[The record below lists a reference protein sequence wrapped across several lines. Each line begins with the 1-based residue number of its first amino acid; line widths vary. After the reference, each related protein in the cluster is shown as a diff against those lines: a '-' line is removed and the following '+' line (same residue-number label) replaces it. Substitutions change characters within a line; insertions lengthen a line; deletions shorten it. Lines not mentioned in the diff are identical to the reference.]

1 VATSEVLIG
10 TNVIKPGQAILVQ
23 ISSAH
28 HDETVFTHPEV
39 FDIRRTPNRHL
50 GFGQGIH
57 FCMGAPLA
65 RLQGRIAI
73 QSLVQRFPDLQRAGE
88 VRLSL
93 GPAGIFQGTK
103 HFPIA
108 FTAEAR

>member
-1 VATSEVLIG
+1 MNPYHWYRYMREANPVYYNEQF
-10 TNVIKPGQAILVQ
+10 KMC
-23 ISSAH
+23 
-28 HDETVFTHPEV
+28 
-39 FDIRRTPNRHL
+39 
-50 GFGQGIH
+50 FGQGIH

-65 RLQGRIAI
+65 RLEGRIAI
-73 QSLVQRFPDLQRAGE
+73 QSLLQRFPDLQRAGE

-108 FTAEAR
+108 FTA